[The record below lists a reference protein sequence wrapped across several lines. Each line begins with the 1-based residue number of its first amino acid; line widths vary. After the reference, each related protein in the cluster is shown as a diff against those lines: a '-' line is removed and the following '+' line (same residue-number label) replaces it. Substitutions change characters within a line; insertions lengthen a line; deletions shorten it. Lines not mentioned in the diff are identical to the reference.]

1 MKLSVISHDEFNKFV
16 SGHEQANF
24 LQTVELGELK
34 KEQGYKIHFVGLKDN
49 NKIIAVSLLLERK
62 LFLNKSTFYA
72 IRGFII
78 DYNDKSILKTFT
90 EQIKKYIRNNN
101 GFVLTIDPNVIY
113 RVRNSNGEIIDDVVN
128 DEAINNLVELG
139 YRFFGFNRYFETVQA
154 RWAYILDITG
164 DYDTVSSKFSKSTR
178 KNIEIAHQKGVK
190 VKRIDEQELPIFV
203 SILEQTAK
211 RKQFGYRSLAYY
223 KQFYKH
229 LQKYSVFYLAYIDP
243 KAYYEN
249 TLNLLK
255 LKQDENKEILAKMS
269 KEKVGKNLKQQLA
282 ISNSLISKYQD
293 ELMKAEELLKKH
305 DDIIP
310 IAALLSMKSG
320 REYLTLSSGYIEQ
333 YRDFMPKYAL
343 YEQHIKDAI
352 EWGYKR
358 INFYGITGDFNKDSE
373 YYGIYEFKKG
383 FNGCVVELIGE
394 FTLIINSGYYYL
406 FKILSWLKKLISKK
420 ALKY

>member
-139 YRFFGFNRYFETVQA
+139 YRFFGFIRYFETAQI
-154 RWAYILDITG
+154 RWSYVLDVTG
-164 DYDTVSSKFSKSTR
+164 DYDKVSSNFSKSTR
-178 KNIEIAHQKGVK
+178 KNIDLTHQKGVK
-190 VKRIDEQELPIFV
+190 VKRIDEQELPIFA

-293 ELMKAEELLKKH
+293 ELMKAEELLKNMM
-305 DDIIP
+305 ILFQLRP
-310 IAALLSMKSG
+310 
-320 REYLTLSSGYIEQ
+320 
-333 YRDFMPKYAL
+333 
-343 YEQHIKDAI
+343 
-352 EWGYKR
+352 
-358 INFYGITGDFNKDSE
+358 
-373 YYGIYEFKKG
+373 YYQ
-383 FNGCVVELIGE
+383 
-394 FTLIINSGYYYL
+394 
-406 FKILSWLKKLISKK
+406 
-420 ALKY
+420 